1 MTRLPALGP
10 RGEGWV
16 LIQGVLLV
24 LVATAGWALGPDWS
38 GPLRF
43 AGIIAG
49 VLLFAGGVLLGVR
62 AVVHLDG
69 YNQIPYLTGQQERQ
83 YFDAQ
88 LFVRHRFARLFVA
101 RGKEQRQQVRTVG
114 AALTPLPRP
123 GDQAELIETGAF
135 ALVRHPIYGG
145 LILAAFGWAVV
156 QASIVAVTLAAVLAA
171 FFRLKSAREE
181 AWLETRFPGYPA
193 YRARTPRFI
202 PRIVRSPAR
211 RIAAAR
217 LVNAPAAIRFPMELG
232 SWCVFARDFSRMA

>member
-43 AGIIAG
+43 AGIIVG
-49 VLLFAGGVLLGVR
+49 TLLIAGGALLGVR
-62 AVVHLDG
+62 AVADLG
-69 YNQIPYLTGQQERQ
+69 T
-83 YFDAQ
+83 
-88 LFVRHRFARLFVA
+88 
-101 RGKEQRQQVRTVG
+101 
-114 AALTPLPRP
+114 ALTPLPMPR
-123 GDQAELIETGAF
+123 DDAQLIETGAY

-145 LILAAFGWAVV
+145 LILAAFGWAIV
-156 QASIVAVTLAAVLAA
+156 QASIIAVALAAALAA

-181 AWLETRFPGYPA
+181 AWLVTQFPGYPA

-202 PRIVRSPAR
+202 PRISS
-211 RIAAAR
+211 
-217 LVNAPAAIRFPMELG
+217 G
-232 SWCVFARDFSRMA
+232 S